1 MSGSQTVPNPSQQR
15 EGTDVNDERST
26 RETDQRFAELRDI
39 ADSLGLV
46 VTGRCMYCNQPIWDP
61 KSLAVQ
67 AGSVCR
73 TRHKDKNDLSEH
85 SGKSTRTE
93 AA

>member
-1 MSGSQTVPNPSQQR
+1 MNS
-15 EGTDVNDERST
+15 ERST
-26 RETDQRFAELRDI
+26 RETDQRFAELRAI

-46 VTGRCMYCNQPIWDP
+46 VTGRCQYCGAVISDP
-61 KSLAVQ
+61 KSLTAR

-73 TRHKDKNDLSEH
+73 TRHKENDLVGEDSAKNH
-85 SGKSTRTE
+85 TDK

>member
-1 MSGSQTVPNPSQQR
+1 M
-15 EGTDVNDERST
+15 NDERST

-46 VTGRCMYCNQPIWDP
+46 VTGRCQYCGAVISDP
-61 KSLAVQ
+61 KSLTAR

-73 TRHKDKNDLSEH
+73 TRHKQNDPGAHSAKNA
-85 SGKSTRTE
+85 RTE

>member
-1 MSGSQTVPNPSQQR
+1 MNS
-15 EGTDVNDERST
+15 ERST

-46 VTGRCMYCNQPIWDP
+46 VTSRCRYCNQPIWDP
-61 KSLAVQ
+61 KSLAVR

-73 TRHKDKNDLSEH
+73 TRHKENDPGAHSAKNA
-85 SGKSTRTE
+85 RTE

>member
-1 MSGSQTVPNPSQQR
+1 M
-15 EGTDVNDERST
+15 NDERST

-46 VTGRCMYCNQPIWDP
+46 VTDRCQYCGQPIWDP
-61 KSLAVQ
+61 KSLTAR

-73 TRHKDKNDLSEH
+73 IRHKENDGHTGNPTKNPT
-85 SGKSTRTE
+85 GTT

>member
-1 MSGSQTVPNPSQQR
+1 MNS
-15 EGTDVNDERST
+15 ERST

-46 VTGRCMYCNQPIWDP
+46 VTARCQYCGAVISDP
-61 KSLAVQ
+61 KSLTAR

-73 TRHKDKNDLSEH
+73 TRHAKNDP
-85 SGKSTRTE
+85 GATPAKKSRTE

>member
-1 MSGSQTVPNPSQQR
+1 MNS
-15 EGTDVNDERST
+15 ERST

-46 VTGRCMYCNQPIWDP
+46 VTDRCQYCGQPIWDP
-61 KSLAVQ
+61 KSLTAR

-73 TRHKDKNDLSEH
+73 TRHKKNDP
-85 SGKSTRTE
+85 GATPAKKSRTE

>member
-1 MSGSQTVPNPSQQR
+1 MNS
-15 EGTDVNDERST
+15 ERST

-46 VTGRCMYCNQPIWDP
+46 VTDRCQYCGQPIWDP
-61 KSLAVQ
+61 KSLTAR

-73 TRHKDKNDLSEH
+73 TRHTKNDPGAH
-85 SGKSTRTE
+85 SAKNARTE

>member
-1 MSGSQTVPNPSQQR
+1 M
-15 EGTDVNDERST
+15 DERST

-39 ADSLGLV
+39 ADSLGLA
-46 VTGRCMYCNQPIWDP
+46 VTGRCRYCNQPIWDP
-61 KSLAVQ
+61 KSLTAR

-73 TRHKDKNDLSEH
+73 TRHKKNDLVGEDSAKNH
-85 SGKSTRTE
+85 TDK

>member
-1 MSGSQTVPNPSQQR
+1 MT
-15 EGTDVNDERST
+15 DERST

-39 ADSLGLV
+39 ANSLGLV
-46 VTGRCMYCNQPIWDP
+46 VTDRCQHCNQPIWDP
-61 KSLAVQ
+61 KSLSAR

-73 TRHKDKNDLSEH
+73 VRHGKENDPAGNVAKQSP
-85 SGKSTRTE
+85 GK

>member
-1 MSGSQTVPNPSQQR
+1 M
-15 EGTDVNDERST
+15 NDERST

-39 ADSLGLV
+39 ADSLGLAI
-46 VTGRCMYCNQPIWDP
+46 TGRCRHCGAVISDP
-61 KSLAVQ
+61 KSLAVK

-73 TRHKDKNDLSEH
+73 ARFKDENDLSAH